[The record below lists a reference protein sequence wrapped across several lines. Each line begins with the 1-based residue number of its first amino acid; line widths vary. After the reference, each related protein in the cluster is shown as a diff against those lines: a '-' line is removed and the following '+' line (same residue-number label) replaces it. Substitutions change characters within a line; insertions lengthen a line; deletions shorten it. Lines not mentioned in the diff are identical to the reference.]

1 MNARLS
7 PPRYERI
14 ASSLKERIEAGEFDD
29 ELPRI
34 DRLRADYAAG
44 RHTVGKALAI
54 LVKDGVAERRTGY
67 TYAIT
72 RKED

>member
-1 MNARLS
+1 VNARLS

-29 ELPRI
+29 ELPGI
-34 DRLRADYAAG
+34 GRLRADYAVG
-44 RHTVGKALAI
+44 RRTVGRALAI
-54 LVKDGVAERRTGY
+54 LVKDGVAKRQAGC
-67 TYAIT
+67 TYAVT